1 MSNINNVL
9 WTQQFGG
16 TAFDAGWGITADA
29 SGNTYVMGD
38 FSDTVTF
45 GNTTLTSTG
54 GNDSFIAKLDKSGN
68 VLWAQKLGGSSYNT
82 SSGITVDNLGNTYA
96 TGFFFDPATFGNI
109 TLTSTGLGDA
119 FITKLD
125 SSGNFLWAQK
135 FGGASYDI
143 AMGISVD
150 SSGNSYVTGSFSDTA
165 TFGDIALT
173 SAGSD
178 DAFITKLDSSG
189 KFLWAQ
195 KFGGTS
201 YDYGEGIA
209 SDGAGNSY
217 ITGYFSDT
225 ATFGDI
231 TLTSAGGSDGFITK
245 LDSSG
250 KFLWAKKLGGTSYDS
265 AHGITVDSSGNTYI
279 TGSFNGIATFG
290 NITLTSTGN
299 DNAFITKLDSSGKFL
314 WAQKFDSIFCEAN
327 GITVDSSGNIYVT
340 GYFSDTATFGN
351 ITLTSAGDS
360 DAFVAKLDSNGKFLS
375 AQNFGGTL
383 ADRGLDI
390 TSDAKGNIYATGG
403 FENTAT
409 FGNTSLTS
417 AGSIDAFI
425 VKLGDE
431 VGETQITLIP
441 NNTDSV
447 FNLNGAATPIQF
459 LLKSASPSVVNEIG
473 LFTVDDDQGT
483 IDGIAPNDSNYT
495 QAVLSRSRSIFSTLG
510 NSPNGFDTNLT
521 RTLDLDAGIRFRLL
535 LVQNGTL
542 DGLRNGTV
550 PLSQLLLSSPASLQV
565 SDVGNSTFDLRFEDS
580 PGSGQ
585 FNDAVLQMQLGT
597 EADKPIGTNLQ
608 DQQEGEVLD
617 LRGLTDTQTA
627 TFTVNREAAYNNFV
641 GFFRVADANGSID
654 INGDGIGDLL
664 PGQTGYGEA
673 AVKNRVGG
681 INLSVGN
688 QGQASF
694 TGQFEGGSIFAPFL
708 IVNGTPDQ
716 LLDSNPNNNPA
727 IYFPYL
733 GANSDKVDHVRM
745 LGNNVFGFEDLTN
758 GGDKDFNDIIVSVK
772 FN

>member
-1 MSNINNVL
+1 M
-9 WTQQFGG
+9 WAQQFGG
-16 TAFDAGWGITADA
+16 TSPDTGWNIAADT
-29 SGNTYVMGD
+29 SGNTYVTGA
-38 FSDTVTF
+38 FKGTATFGNTTLTHTGLGSSDAFIAKLDSNKNVLWAQKLVGASSAQGFGITVDESGNSYATGFFTGTATF
-45 GNTTLTSTG
+45 GNTTLTSA
-54 GNDSFIAKLDKSGN
+54 GNEDAFITKLNSSGKF
-68 VLWAQKLGGSSYNT
+68 LWAQKLGGT
-82 SSGITVDNLGNTYA
+82 SSDSGYSITTDGVGNTYV
-96 TGFFFDPATFGNI
+96 TGVLNTISSPGNI
-109 TLTSTGLGDA
+109 NAPTNTYT
-119 FITKLD
+119 
-125 SSGNFLWAQK
+125 
-135 FGGASYDI
+135 
-143 AMGISVD
+143 
-150 SSGNSYVTGSFSDTA
+150 
-165 TFGDIALT
+165 
-173 SAGSD
+173 SD
-178 DAFITKLDSSG
+178 DAFITKLDNKG
-189 KFLWAQ
+189 NILWTKNLGGAFLADR
-195 KFGGTS
+195 GIGITS
-201 YDYGEGIA
+201 D
-209 SDGAGNSY
+209 
-217 ITGYFSDT
+217 ITGNTYATGFFSGT
-225 ATFGDI
+225 TTFGNI
-231 TLTSAGGSDGFITK
+231 SLSSVGNEDGFITK
-245 LDSSG
+245 LD
-250 KFLWAKKLGGTSYDS
+250 T
-265 AHGITVDSSGNTYI
+265 SGN
-279 TGSFNGIATFG
+279 
-290 NITLTSTGN
+290 
-299 DNAFITKLDSSGKFL
+299 FL
-314 WAQKFDSIFCEAN
+314 WAQRLGGTLSDGGV
-327 GITVDSSGNIYVT
+327 GITSDEAGNIYVT
-340 GYFSDTATFGN
+340 GIFRDTASFGSA
-351 ITLTSAGDS
+351 TLTSAGDE
-360 DAFVAKLDSNGKFLS
+360 DAFVAKFDNNGKALWAKNLGSTGVDEGLGIVTDGLGNVYVTGVFSGTASFGSTTLSSTGDADAFIAKLDSNGNVLS
-375 AQNFGGTL
+375 AQKFGSTS
-383 ADRGLDI
+383 LDLGI
-390 TSDAKGNIYATGG
+390 GIASDSKGNIYATGG
-403 FENTAT
+403 FGNTAT

-580 PGSGQ
+580 GSGQ
-585 FNDAVLQMQLGT
+585 FNDAVVQMQLGT

-664 PGQTGYGEA
+664 PGQTGYGEV

-716 LLDSNPNNNPA
+716 FLDSNPNNNPA

-745 LGNNVFGFEDLTN
+745 LGNNVFGFEDLPN